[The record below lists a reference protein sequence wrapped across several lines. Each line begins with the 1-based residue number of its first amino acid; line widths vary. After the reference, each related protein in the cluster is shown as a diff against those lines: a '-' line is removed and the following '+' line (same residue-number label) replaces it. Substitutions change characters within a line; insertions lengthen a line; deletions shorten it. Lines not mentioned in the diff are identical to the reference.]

1 MSAVINRL
9 TRRAAMPNGRESG
22 VTLVELMIAMML
34 GLVLTA
40 GMIRVFTGNRE
51 TYAFNDGL
59 SRVQEN
65 ARFALDRIT
74 QSARMAG
81 YRGCLADV
89 AVTNNLAAPN
99 PLRDDLAVAMRGHD
113 FNGTGDG
120 QLYAAAATDPAPLA
134 NAGAWTPALPAELAN
149 PALVVPGSD
158 VLVVRYASG
167 DAAPLVAPFSD
178 ALQLTVAAPTNF
190 QTGQLLVVT
199 DCQRASI
206 FQLTG
211 IVAAGGNLNLS
222 HGAGG
227 FVPGNG
233 AAAWGP
239 NQTYGLASEVARLE
253 AVAYYVG
260 RGESNAPSLFQL
272 RSQRTGA
279 TTSQFVAE
287 ELVEGIDTMQVR
299 YGIDTDND
307 RQVNVWQTADVVE
320 AANNW
325 ASVLSVEI
333 TLLARSTEEYG
344 TETDAVIYNVGGMRF
359 DPINDRR
366 LRKVFTTT
374 IALRNR
380 LP

>member
-1 MSAVINRL
+1 
-9 TRRAAMPNGRESG
+9 
-22 VTLVELMIAMML
+22 MML

-40 GMIRVFTGNRE
+40 GMIQVFTGNRA

-89 AVTNNLAAPN
+89 GVINNLAAPN
-99 PLRDDLAVAMRGHD
+99 PLRDDLAVGMQGHD
-113 FNGTGDG
+113 FNGTGTG
-120 QLYAAAATDPAPLA
+120 QLYGAAATDPAPLA
-134 NAGAWTPALPAELAN
+134 NAAAWTPALPTELAN
-149 PALVVPGSD
+149 PAQVVPGSD
-158 VLVVRYASG
+158 VLVIRHVSG
-167 DAAPLVAPFSD
+167 DAVPLVAPFSG

-190 QTGQLLVVT
+190 QVGQLLVVT

-211 IVAAGGNLNLS
+211 IAAAGGDLNLS
-222 HGAGG
+222 HAMGG
-227 FVPGNG
+227 FVPGNN

-253 AVAYYVG
+253 AVAFYVG
-260 RGESNAPSLFQL
+260 RGETNAPSLFQL
-272 RSQRTGA
+272 RLQRTGA

-299 YGIDTDND
+299 YGLDTDND
-307 RQVNVWQTADVVE
+307 RQVNVWQTANLVA
-320 AANNW
+320 AANDW
-325 ASVLSVEI
+325 PRVLSVEI

-344 TETDAVIYNVGGMRF
+344 TETDAVVYNVGGMRF
-359 DPINDRR
+359 DPIDDRR

-374 IALRNR
+374 MALRNR